1 MCKTT
6 GNAAISETQCKHLDE
21 IIKTVWL
28 LLSENVLKAELASFD
43 EFCEAP
49 EGCTSGMAVIIIRQ

>member
-6 GNAAISETQCKHLDE
+6 RNAAISETQCKHLDE

-28 LLSENVLKAELASFD
+28 LLSENVLKAELASLMNFVRPQKAAHQ
-43 EFCEAP
+43 EWL
-49 EGCTSGMAVIIIRQ
+49 